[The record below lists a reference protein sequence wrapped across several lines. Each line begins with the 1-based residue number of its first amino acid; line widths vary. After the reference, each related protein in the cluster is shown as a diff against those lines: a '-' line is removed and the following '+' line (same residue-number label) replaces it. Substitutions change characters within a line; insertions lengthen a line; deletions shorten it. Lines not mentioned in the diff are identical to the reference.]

1 MTKTCYYMATMM
13 LSLIFYS
20 SGFTQDTTLTVTAG
34 KVGIGTTSPATTLEL
49 NGQAIFRTPGF
60 TGNASGNE
68 GGLVLRGAPGSFAP
82 GIAFDNGSQQWNIA
96 TWRDDELIFV
106 KSSGSTF
113 TPFTIK
119 NTSFHDALVIADMG
133 VGVGTNSPTEMLEV
147 NGNIAVSGT
156 VDGVDVSELANR
168 ESTYTRFLGLANQ
181 SVNVNTTWT
190 QLITTSTTHT
200 FTKLHDDSKIEV
212 YLNSRA
218 TGGSFNGSNGV
229 RFAIRVNGN
238 DATIRNWGAITNTNT
253 IDFISIMSVFE
264 NLPAG
269 NHTVSIWAQTATGS
283 ATGVLMDP
291 GNWGG
296 GMIVKETW

>member
-1 MTKTCYYMATMM
+1 MSKTCYHVAILL
-13 LSLIFYS
+13 LSLFFCF
-20 SGFTQDTTLTVTAG
+20 SGYAQDTTLTVTAG
-34 KVGIGTTSPATTLEL
+34 KVGIGTTSPAASLEL
-49 NGQAIFRTPGF
+49 SGQAIIRTPGF

-68 GGLVLRGAPGSFAP
+68 GGLVLRGAVGSFAP

-96 TWRDDELIFV
+96 TWRNDELIFV

-119 NTSFHDALVIADMG
+119 NTSFHDALVIGDMG
-133 VGVGTNSPTEMLEV
+133 VGVGTNSATEMLDV

-168 ESTYTRFLGLANQ
+168 ESNYTRFLSLAYQ

-190 QLITTSTTHT
+190 ELSTTSTAHT

-218 TGGSFNGSNGV
+218 TGGSFNGNLGV
-229 RFAIRVNGN
+229 RFAIRVDGN
-238 DATIRNWGAITNTNT
+238 DATIRNWGAITTTNT
-253 IDFISIMSVFE
+253 IDFISIMAVFE

-269 NHTVSIWAQTATGS
+269 NHTVSIWAQTPSGS
-283 ATGVLMDP
+283 TTGVLMDP

>member
-1 MTKTCYYMATMM
+1 MYHNTHFNPKTDLMSKTCYYVATML
-13 LSLIFYS
+13 LSLLFYS
-20 SGFTQDTTLTVTAG
+20 SGFAQDTTLTVTAG

-119 NTSFHDALVIADMG
+119 STSFHDALVIGDMG
-133 VGVGTNSPTEMLEV
+133 VGVGTNSATEMLDV

-168 ESTYTRFLGLANQ
+168 ESNFTQILGLA
-181 SVNVNTTWT
+181 
-190 QLITTSTTHT
+190 
-200 FTKLHDDSKIEV
+200 
-212 YLNSRA
+212 Y
-218 TGGSFNGSNGV
+218 
-229 RFAIRVNGN
+229 
-238 DATIRNWGAITNTNT
+238 
-253 IDFISIMSVFE
+253 
-264 NLPAG
+264 
-269 NHTVSIWAQTATGS
+269 
-283 ATGVLMDP
+283 
-291 GNWGG
+291 
-296 GMIVKETW
+296 